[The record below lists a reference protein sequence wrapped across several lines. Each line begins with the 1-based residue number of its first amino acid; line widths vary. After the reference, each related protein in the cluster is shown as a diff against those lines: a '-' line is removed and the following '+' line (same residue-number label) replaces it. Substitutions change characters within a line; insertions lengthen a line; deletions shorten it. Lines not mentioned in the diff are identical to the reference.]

1 MFYMKILP
9 ANKSVEFTI
18 EYNQE
23 LDCIDFNVY
32 PNDFINDAWLE
43 EANCQKVVGEN
54 NLMNHGYSHYYY
66 QVDDCK
72 RSRIYSDQFKFHKFT
87 NTLKLSKTEHAPFK
101 FMEVLA
107 RPAAAQLFNELEK
120 LQRDLSKNQERASKL
135 AEVVNNADG
144 WDKDLYDGRWKV
156 VKEKYSTS
164 KWYNRPDVI
173 NQRSQYLY
181 LVPASV
187 GKEGKELV
195 SIRKQY
201 QNNPNFNFYACEHY
215 ELELRVADHYNGSC
229 ADFDISFDEFD
240 KLNEKGIIRY

>member
-1 MFYMKILP
+1 MKILP
-9 ANKSVEFTI
+9 ANKSVEFDI
-18 EYNQE
+18 EYNRE
-23 LDCIDFNVY
+23 LNCIDFNLY

-43 EANCQKVVGEN
+43 EANCKKVVGGD

-66 QVDDCK
+66 QVYDCK

-87 NTLKLSKTEHAPFK
+87 NTLKLSKTEHAPFD

-120 LQRDLSKNQERASKL
+120 LQRDLSKNQERANKL

-201 QNNPNFNFYACEHY
+201 QNNPNFNFYDCEHY
-215 ELELRVADHYNGSC
+215 EVELRVADHYNGSC
-229 ADFDISFDEFD
+229 ADFDISFEDFD
-240 KLNEKGIIRY
+240 KLNEEGIIRY

>member
-23 LDCIDFNVY
+23 LNCIDFNLY
-32 PNDFINDAWLE
+32 PDDWVDDAWLN
-43 EANCQKVVGEN
+43 EAGCKKVVGDD
-54 NLMNHGYSHYYY
+54 NLMKHGYSHYCYP
-66 QVDDCK
+66 VDDCK
-72 RSRIYSDQFKFHKFT
+72 HNRIYSDQFKFTKFT

-107 RPAAAQLFNELEK
+107 RPAAAQLFNEIEK
-120 LQRDLSKNQERASKL
+120 LRVDLPKNQERANKL
-135 AEVVNNADG
+135 ATIVNNADG
-144 WDKDLYDGRWKV
+144 WDNNLDEGQWKI

-173 NQRSQYLY
+173 NQRSQYFY

-187 GKEGKELV
+187 GKEGEELV
-195 SIRKQY
+195 SIRRKY
-201 QNNPNFNFYACEHY
+201 QSNPNFNFHDCDHY

-229 ADFDISFDEFD
+229 VDFDISFDEFD
-240 KLNEKGIIRY
+240 KLTEEGIIR

>member
-1 MFYMKILP
+1 MKILP
-9 ANKSVEFTI
+9 ANKSVEFDI
-18 EYNQE
+18 EYNRE
-23 LDCIDFNVY
+23 LNCIDFNVY
-32 PNDFINDAWLE
+32 PNEWIDEAWLE
-43 EANCQKVVGEN
+43 EANCQKVVGKDKD
-54 NLMNHGYSHYYY
+54 HRIKHSPFHYYY
-66 QVDDCK
+66 SLDNYKGVYHLVPSQLN
-72 RSRIYSDQFKFHKFT
+72 FHKFT

-120 LQRDLSKNQERASKL
+120 LQRNLSKNQERANKL
-135 AEVVNNADG
+135 AELVNSAQG
-144 WDKDLYDGRWKV
+144 WGDDLYDGHWTV

-164 KWYNRPDVI
+164 KWYNRHDVI

-201 QNNPNFNFYACEHY
+201 QNNPNFNFYACDHY

-229 ADFDISFDEFD
+229 ADFDISFGDFD
-240 KLNEKGIIRY
+240 KLNEEGIIRY